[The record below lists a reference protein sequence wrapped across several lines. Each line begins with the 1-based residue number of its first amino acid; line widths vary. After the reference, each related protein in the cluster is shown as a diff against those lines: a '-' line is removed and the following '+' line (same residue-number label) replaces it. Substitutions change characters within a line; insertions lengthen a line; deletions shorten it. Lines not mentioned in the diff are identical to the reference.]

1 VRSPLNCQ
9 QRRGICILC
18 YGRDLG
24 RGKLAD
30 VGSAV
35 GIVAAQSI
43 GEPGTQLTLRTF
55 HTGGIASG
63 GDITSGLPRV
73 EELFEARKKPKG
85 EAVVSEIDGNCE
97 IIRSD
102 KGGLKFVKVTNS
114 ATIKDEYEV
123 PGNWAI
129 KVDDG
134 AAVADGTLLAQRG
147 DSKVVAEHG
156 GKVKIK
162 DTKIVITREFYDERE
177 YEIPSNS
184 RILVTEGQ
192 EVRAGE
198 SLTDGSQNPHRILRI
213 LGREAC
219 ELYLL
224 TEMQQVYRSQIQLAR
239 FAPKD
244 A

>member
-1 VRSPLNCQ
+1 MDAIWVVARWWLWVLPSASWRRNPLVS
-9 QRRGICILC
+9 R
-18 YGRDLG
+18 
-24 RGKLAD
+24 AHW
-30 VGSAV
+30 
-35 GIVAAQSI
+35 
-43 GEPGTQLTLRTF
+43 LTLRTF

-134 AAVADGTLLAQRG
+134 TTVSDGTLLAQRG
-147 DSKVVAEHG
+147 DNKVIAEHG
-156 GKVKIK
+156 GKIKIK
-162 DTKIVITREFYDERE
+162 DTKIIITREFYDERE

-184 RILVTEGQ
+184 RILVTEKQ

-224 TEMQQVYRSQIQLAR
+224 TEMQQVYRSQGQNINDKHFERDHPQ
-239 FAPKD
+239 D
-244 A
+244 AVASADRQGG